1 MGWLAHIRS
10 RGYNVTR
17 FELTNEAY
25 SQLPVDEYAAAVA
38 DWAPALKA
46 ALPGA
51 LLGASGP
58 SSGDAKG
65 KEVRLWGTALQSFC
79 MLLKHP
85 RVS

>member
-1 MGWLAHIRS
+1 MGWLTHIRA

-25 SQLPVDEYAAAVA
+25 SQLPVDAYAAAVA

-58 SSGDAKG
+58 SSGEANG
-65 KEVRLWGTALQSFC
+65 KQVGLWDTD
-79 MLLKHP
+79 LLF
-85 RVS
+85 

>member
-1 MGWLAHIRS
+1 MGWLAHIRA
-10 RGYNVTR
+10 RGYNITR

-25 SQLPVDEYAAAVA
+25 SQLPVDAYAAAVI

-58 SSGDAKG
+58 SSGEAMG
-65 KEVRLWGTALQSFC
+65 VEVRVMGHGSLDALSC
-79 MLLKHP
+79 I
-85 RVS
+85 